1 MSKNES
7 FFSDITDKLNTN
19 ISSVCTS
26 LNKYK
31 SEIKTE
37 LEQFNDNI
45 NTKICELYDIIQSK
59 QVEIDQLKTT
69 LEEKTFEEDNFNKV
83 SILRTQ
89 DKEIKDLKN
98 QLSILD

>member
-1 MSKNES
+1 MSNNES

-59 QVEIDQLKTT
+59 QAEIDQLKTT
-69 LEEKTFEEDNFNKV
+69 LEEKTFEENNFNKV
-83 SILRTQ
+83 SILT
-89 DKEIKDLKN
+89 KYIKHVNPIGTKR
-98 QLSILD
+98 